1 MKIPVSVKITLWVNR
16 MVGCLLL
23 ALIPAMPRLLD
34 WYQDLRPLGLHGAAA
49 IMIGFYCC
57 VPVVLV
63 ALWNMDRILR
73 SILQNQIFVR
83 PVVRC
88 IRRVRW
94 CCLGVCL
101 ICLPAAVFYPPLV
114 FMVVI
119 MVFLALTVS
128 VVAAVMDVAVTLRE
142 ENDLTI

>member
-119 MVFLALTVS
+119 MAFLALTVS